1 MATVEEYLKKPY
13 ARVLVPDEGVY
24 VAEILEFP
32 GCLAEGE
39 TPDEAYKNLEEAA
52 RGWIE
57 SSLERGLEIPPPSI
71 NAGYAGKVAL
81 RLPRSAHRLAV
92 RMAERDGVSL
102 NQFLVSSISAR
113 IGAEDLYGRIVQNI
127 QSTIQSTINTVIS
140 STITYFQPQ
149 GGTSFFISAPTF
161 VTGNNFF
168 VNCQP
173 NQTIMT
179 QVDFAIASNKEV
191 CLIESKRNP

>member
-1 MATVEEYLKKPY
+1 MSKPEEYLKQPY
-13 ARVLVPDEGVY
+13 ARILIPDEDGY
-24 VAEILEFP
+24 SAEILEFP
-32 GCLAEGE
+32 GCYAQGD
-39 TPDEAYKNLEEAA
+39 TPDEAYKNLEETA

-81 RLPRSAHRLAV
+81 RLPRSAHRLAA

-127 QSTIQSTINTVIS
+127 QSTIQSTINSAIS
-140 STITYFQPQ
+140 STIAYFQPLP
-149 GGTSFFISAPTF
+149 GTSFFISPTF
-161 VTGNNFF
+161 VAGNNVF
-168 VNCQP
+168 VNCQLDQATATKIDAP
-173 NQTIMT
+173 
-179 QVDFAIASNKEV
+179 IAFNKGV
-191 CLIESKRNP
+191 CLIESKRNT